1 MSLSGCA
8 AACEVPVRRGAPM
21 LHGDARVK
29 SSMSA
34 GSWLALVALVAL
46 GCSSSLTPSADGGG
60 DV

>member
-1 MSLSGCA
+1 
-8 AACEVPVRRGAPM
+8 M